1 MIKTNLRPSD
11 VFGVRLSI
19 ILFAVMYVVP
29 IMLGLLCIAVGII
42 KGNFETIAGGFILLG
57 FGLCSL

>member
-11 VFGVRLSI
+11 VFGTSLTIV
-19 ILFAVMYVVP
+19 LFAFVYVIP
-29 IMLGLLCIAVGII
+29 IMLGLLCIAVGIM
-42 KGNFETIAGGFILLG
+42 KGNFEAIAGGLILLG

>member
-11 VFGVRLSI
+11 VFGFRLSI
-19 ILFAVMYVVP
+19 VLFAVMYVVP